1 LLHFLVIEM
10 KMGMADISVLLC
22 AYRESIEEFEIAV
35 RSVVLQT
42 YPPRQLVIVDDSGEL
57 RFSILCQNL
66 RETLL
71 TNLGIELTYVG
82 NSCNL
87 GLVASL
93 NLGMRKV
100 YCQYVAR
107 MDADDVSLPYRFHKQ
122 IQLLN
127 SGFDIVGA
135 GITLFDDEN
144 NLRDVYYPT
153 TRVGILYSL
162 LRNNPIAH
170 PAVMLRAEVVRA
182 LNGYNEIDCAED
194 LDLWMRAYLAG
205 YRITNSSSV
214 LLLRRIHQQQISLKY
229 ANEQAQSAR
238 ELQRLFLNRLIR

>member
-1 LLHFLVIEM
+1 
-10 KMGMADISVLLC
+10 MGMADISVLLC

-42 YPPRQLVIVDDSGEL
+42 YPPRQLVIVDESGDL

-100 YCQYVAR
+100 FCQYVAR
-107 MDADDVSLPYRFHKQ
+107 MDADDVSLP
-122 IQLLN
+122 
-127 SGFDIVGA
+127 
-135 GITLFDDEN
+135 
-144 NLRDVYYPT
+144 
-153 TRVGILYSL
+153 
-162 LRNNPIAH
+162 
-170 PAVMLRAEVVRA
+170 
-182 LNGYNEIDCAED
+182 
-194 LDLWMRAYLAG
+194 
-205 YRITNSSSV
+205 
-214 LLLRRIHQQQISLKY
+214 
-229 ANEQAQSAR
+229 
-238 ELQRLFLNRLIR
+238 